1 MPDDDLIVEVEAPA
15 PVAAEATPEPK
26 PEATPKPAPKAV
38 APDPVVDLKAQ
49 LETMRADKTAEA
61 TARQRAE
68 ADAAAARAEAAT
80 AKSAVVDSNI
90 SAVDSAIAAAQAEA
104 DGFAR
109 DQEAALA
116 AGKFADA
123 ALAAR
128 KAARAEARIESLE
141 QGKVNLTAR
150 KAEAPKQPAQS
161 VEQSAFDKAIANSPP
176 RSQAWLRSHPDYVTN
191 TTLNNKAN
199 AAHYSAVSTGLQPDT
214 DEYFD
219 YVERQLGLKAE
230 PAAAEVK
237 PKPTP
242 RAAALPGAPV
252 SRDGGPS
259 SGQLSA
265 TSVTLTPGEQARA
278 TDGSLIWNYSD
289 PKIGAIKGQP
299 IGLKEYARRKIA
311 MTQSGMYDRSYTEQ

>member
-1 MPDDDLIVEVEAPA
+1 MEAA
-15 PVAAEATPEPK
+15 RAADAT
-26 PEATPKPAPKAV
+26 
-38 APDPVVDLKAQ
+38 
-49 LETMRADKTAEA
+49 RA
-61 TARQRAE
+61 QRAE
-68 ADAAAARAEAAT
+68 ADAAAARADAAK
-80 AKSAVVDSNI
+80 AQSAVVDANI
-90 SAVDSAIAAAQAEA
+90 STVDSAIAAAQAEA

-230 PAAAEVK
+230 PAAETK

-259 SGQLSA
+259 GGTLSS
-265 TSVTLTPGEQARA
+265 TSVVLTPGEQARA
-278 TDGSLIWNYSD
+278 NDGTIVYNHND
-289 PKIGAIKGQP
+289 PNGKFKKGDP
-299 IGLKEYARRKIA
+299 IGNVEYARRKLA
-311 MTQSGMYDRSYTEQ
+311 LTKQGAYDRSYE